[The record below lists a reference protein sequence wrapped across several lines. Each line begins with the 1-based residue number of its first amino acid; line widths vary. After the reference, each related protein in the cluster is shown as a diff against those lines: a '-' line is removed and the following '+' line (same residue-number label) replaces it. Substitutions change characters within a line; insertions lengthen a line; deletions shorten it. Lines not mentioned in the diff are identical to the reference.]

1 MTRRIKKRPEG
12 SSQTKVI
19 NFDERG
25 GEERQA
31 AGRVLTI
38 RDVLANLSLCLLRK
52 LSKPTLSTRG
62 IEPITENM
70 CWLESYLMNCLARL
84 FLLFGFREI

>member
-19 NFDERG
+19 VMEPILMW
-25 GEERQA
+25 EEVRKRQA
-31 AGRVLTI
+31 GGRVLTI
-38 RDVLANLSLCLLRK
+38 RDVLANLSVCLLRK

-70 CWLESYLMNCLARL
+70 LVGELPD
-84 FLLFGFREI
+84 